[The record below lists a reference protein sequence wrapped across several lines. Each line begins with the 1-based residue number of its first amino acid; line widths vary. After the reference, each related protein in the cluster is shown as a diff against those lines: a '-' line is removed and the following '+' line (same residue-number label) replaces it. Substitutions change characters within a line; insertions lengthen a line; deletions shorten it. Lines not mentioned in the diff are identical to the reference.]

1 MEGPVAGV
9 AGLLL
14 TGGRSRRMGMDK
26 ARLRIGSEPAA
37 VRLGRRLARV
47 TGPALEVGQASSGL
61 PSVPDPGEGPLV
73 AVAAGGEALRKR
85 GHAGPALVLACDLP
99 LVGEA
104 LLRLL
109 AGWPSPATV
118 VPVVEG
124 QPQFLCARLSPAA
137 LAAAGRLARA
147 GRHRSERSMKAIM
160 TTTPVTWLGP
170 SEWGAVATIRDFTD
184 TDSPADLGALGLD
197 WTPG

>member
-1 MEGPVAGV
+1 MDAPVDGV

-14 TGGRSRRMGMDK
+14 TGGRSRRMGTDK
-26 ARLRIGSEPAA
+26 ARLRINGEPAA
-37 VRLGRRLARV
+37 ERLGRRLARV
-47 TGPALEVGQASSGL
+47 TNPALEVGQAISGL
-61 PSVPDPGEGPLV
+61 PPVPDPGEGPLV
-73 AVAAGGEALRKR
+73 AVGAGAVALAER
-85 GHAGPALVLACDLP
+85 GHNGPALVLACDLP

-109 AGWPSPATV
+109 AGWPSTATV

-137 LAAAGRLARA
+137 LAAAGRLAGSGTR
-147 GRHRSERSMKAIM
+147 RHRSMKSLMA
-160 TTTPVTWLGP
+160 TVPVTWLGP
-170 SEWGAVATIRDFTD
+170 SEWGAVASARDFAD
-184 TDSPADLGALGLD
+184 TDSPADLGGLGLD